1 MSCLKY
7 PSLALDPRR
16 RRGRAATILTTGKS
30 AVEQTDLEVVP
41 LTELERSYL
50 VDAWLS
56 YVHALP
62 AGIEP
67 DLESLL
73 RNPIFKT
80 TMNRILVDHD
90 FEPFTATFRWDPDEQ
105 LVILARRLPSARPL
119 DGT

>member
-1 MSCLKY
+1 ME
-7 PSLALDPRR
+7 PS
-16 RRGRAATILTTGKS
+16 
-30 AVEQTDLEVVP
+30 DLEVVP
-41 LTELERSYL
+41 LTELERGYV

-62 AGIEP
+62 AASDP

-73 RNPIFKT
+73 RNPMFRT

-90 FEPFTATFRWDPDEQ
+90 FEPFTATFRWDADEQ
-105 LVILARRLPSARPL
+105 LVILARRLPTARPI